1 MSGKSYIHICRS
13 VSLYSQDYTTT
24 VLSVIVKHFVL
35 LQNAD
40 VTDPD
45 FLVTAD
51 LTTFKALVV
60 KKSPKPLP
68 AHYGI
73 VL

>member
-1 MSGKSYIHICRS
+1 MESNISRS

-24 VLSVIVKHFVL
+24 VLTAIVKLFVL

-45 FLVTAD
+45 FLVTVD
-51 LTTFKALVV
+51 LTTCKASVV

-68 AHYGI
+68 ADYGI
-73 VL
+73 EKEV